1 MIYNKMKELPIDMRP
16 QEKILRHGPEVL
28 SNSELIALLIRSGTK
43 ENSALAVAQQ
53 LIDLGQ
59 KFSKCNGE
67 DEYYGLKFLVNATCE
82 DLTSISG
89 IGEIKACKIMAAIEL
104 GRRAYRDQKIS
115 REKITDTTRIPN
127 IVMDEMRYLSEE
139 HFRVAILNTKK
150 ELEYIETISIG
161 SLDKTIVEPREVFL
175 KSIKRNA
182 HTIILLHNHPSGDPK
197 PSNQDI
203 NITKKLVSAGELL
216 GINVIDHIIIGDG
229 KYFSFLEEGI
239 M

>member
-1 MIYNKMKELPIDMRP
+1 MIYKKMKELPEDTRP
-16 QEKILRHGPEVL
+16 QEKLLKHGPEIL
-28 SNSELIALLIRSGTK
+28 SNCELIALLIRSGTK
-43 ENSALAVAQQ
+43 ENNALVVSQQ
-53 LIDLGQ
+53 IIDLGQ
-59 KFSKCNGE
+59 KSSKLKGD

-82 DLTSISG
+82 DLTSVPG
-89 IGEIKACKIMAAIEL
+89 IGKTKACQIMAAIEL
-104 GRRAYRDQKIS
+104 GRRAYRDQKVT

-139 HFRVAILNTKK
+139 HFKIAILNTKK

-203 NITKKLVSAGELL
+203 DITRKLVSSGELL
-216 GINVIDHIIIGDG
+216 GISVIDHIIIGDG
-229 KYFSFLEEGI
+229 KYYSFLEEGI

>member
-1 MIYNKMKELPIDMRP
+1 MKELPEDTRP
-16 QEKILRHGPEVL
+16 QEKLLKHGAEIL
-28 SNSELIALLIRSGTK
+28 SNCELIALLIRSGTK
-43 ENSALAVAQQ
+43 ENNALAVSQQ
-53 LIDLGQ
+53 IIDLGQ
-59 KFSKCNGE
+59 KTSKLKGD

-82 DLTSISG
+82 DLTSVPG
-89 IGEIKACKIMAAIEL
+89 IGKTKACQIMAAIEL
-104 GRRAYRDQKIS
+104 GRRAYRDQKVT

-127 IVMDEMRYLSEE
+127 IVMDEMRYLNEE
-139 HFRVAILNTKK
+139 HFKIAILNTKK

-203 NITKKLVSAGELL
+203 NITRKLISSGELL
-216 GINVIDHIIIGDG
+216 GISVIDHIIIGDG
-229 KYFSFLEEGI
+229 RYYSFLEEGI